1 MNGGFPKI
9 IAVTASLVVTLVS
22 PLAAQ
27 ETIIFSKPA
36 DAGAAAKPDSNLAP
50 EKRHETRGVFSLPP
64 ATSIFERTPGLTVAP
79 MSGGSPAPA
88 VSREQQKEWEK
99 FLEKKNK
106 WTLMTPEEILG
117 IPTAEK
123 ILGLPEKNGADK
135 LTVEERFT
143 RRQEKAAAGLLE
155 KKPADAANRSD
166 ALARSQENV
175 FARKPFESVFAR
187 TDEKNPQSSP
197 APGAAGKSGSPF
209 SSLLNSV
216 FTSSDKPGTRWGNP
230 FNLPAPPPKATPE
243 QLAGMDRFR
252 ESLQPTAMFDKAAE
266 ARRPVAAVVTPRDP
280 FMNAAPDFNPRGS
293 SFTTLRSDVARPIGL
308 TPLPGITYRPTPTPV
323 RSAAQPDL
331 PPWMREDAEKPSKI
345 PVRKF

>member
-1 MNGGFPKI
+1 MAAALAG
-9 IAVTASLVVTLVS
+9 

-36 DAGAAAKPDSNLAP
+36 DAAAKAKTDANLAP
-50 EKRHETRGVFSLPP
+50 EPRHEMRGVFSLPP
-64 ATSIFERTPGLTVAP
+64 SIFERSPGSTVAP
-79 MSGGSPAPA
+79 MSGAGPTPSVSP
-88 VSREQQKEWEK
+88 EQQKAWQTV
-99 FLEKKNK
+99 LDKKNK

-123 ILGLPEKNGADK
+123 ILGLPEKNGLDK
-135 LTVEERFT
+135 LTWEERFT

-155 KKPADAANRSD
+155 KKTADAAKRPD
-166 ALARSQENV
+166 ALVRNRENI
-175 FARKPFESVFAR
+175 FAPRPFESVFAR
-187 TDEKNPQSSP
+187 PDEKNPQSSP
-197 APGAAGKSGSPF
+197 APAAGAAGKGGSPF
-209 SSLLNSV
+209 GALLNSPFV
-216 FTSSDKPGTRWGNP
+216 SADKPETRWGNP

-252 ESLQPTAMFDKAAE
+252 ESLQPSAIFEKAGEPKRA
-266 ARRPVAAVVTPRDP
+266 PAAAVTPRDP

-293 SFTTLRSDVARPIGL
+293 SFAPLKNEVSRPRGL
-308 TPLPGITYRPTPTPV
+308 TPLPGITYRPPVTPV